1 MLTLRAALLLVAHA
15 SALRIPPPSVI
26 SRRDAVTLPALA
38 LLAPASPAA
47 AVVEGGAQWE
57 LDLPAS
63 FAISRRLASIVRS
76 RVSEML
82 MAEDPTSGVQ
92 ARLLLI
98 PLGQQAAGSLNSDD
112 QLLLASHFFGG
123 SDGGSAEDVAKVM
136 SGSAARSPSVV
147 KVERVGGA
155 RERKDR
161 NGRTYVSFGY
171 DVQKCAGE
179 LLDDK
184 ECLGDVSSRRT
195 LSSLTVAPIS
205 QYRTNTERQRMEEL
219 GQKREVN
226 VLWLLTLSAPDGAAY
241 EKLAPAFERAS
252 KSFEVPDVEG

>member
-1 MLTLRAALLLVAHA
+1 MLPMLTLRAALLLVAHA

-92 ARLLLI
+92 ARLLLERLQLVVWS
-98 PLGQQAAGSLNSDD
+98 PLL
-112 QLLLASHFFGG
+112 
-123 SDGGSAEDVAKVM
+123 M
-136 SGSAARSPSVV
+136 MCRSISILHP
-147 KVERVGGA
+147 
-155 RERKDR
+155 
-161 NGRTYVSFGY
+161 
-171 DVQKCAGE
+171 C
-179 LLDDK
+179 
-184 ECLGDVSSRRT
+184 SR
-195 LSSLTVAPIS
+195 P
-205 QYRTNTERQRMEEL
+205 
-219 GQKREVN
+219 
-226 VLWLLTLSAPDGAAY
+226 AAY
-241 EKLAPAFERAS
+241 SL
-252 KSFEVPDVEG
+252 